1 MLDRLLPVE
10 VVRGH
15 WRGLSDY
22 RTDTVTA
29 DVITRLVL
37 VGASIGTGLAMW
49 LVPGAAIRQPG
60 PLLAGV
66 ALFAGSLLAAFGQ
79 LSTLRLKLTDLDK
92 AADVAKDLQPYEAAP
107 RSNPHTRDFLD
118 ETAAHLLLAS
128 YLSAVTAA
136 MLVLGSSV
144 FPRSDGSICGPL
156 AGAIGATSTYVFVLF
171 LIALPRLYVAYTTI
185 NVVRKQLSG
194 IGR

>member
-22 RTDTVTA
+22 RTDNVVA
-29 DVITRLVL
+29 DVTTRVVL
-37 VGASIGTGLAMW
+37 VGASIGAGLAMW
-49 LVPGAAIRQPG
+49 LIPGAAIAQPG
-60 PLLAGV
+60 PLLAG
-66 ALFAGSLLAAFGQ
+66 ATLFAGSLLAAFGQ

-92 AADVAKDLQPYEAAP
+92 AAELAKDLQPYEAAP
-107 RSNPHTRDFLD
+107 RSNSHTRDYLD
-118 ETAAHLLLAS
+118 ETGAHLLLAS

-136 MLVLGSSV
+136 MLVIGSSV
-144 FPRSDGSICGPL
+144 FPQADGSICGPL

-171 LIALPRLYVAYTTI
+171 VIALPRLYVAYTSI
-185 NVVRKQLSG
+185 NTVRKELSG
-194 IGR
+194 IGH